1 MNRRKVRKL
10 LIAIV
15 VIAALF
21 LTWRPVLRACI
32 DLLID
37 SEAQPLC
44 HKQVDGDFHRW
55 QTEHKTRDFPNTRGE
70 SWASMQ
76 DLPSIEYFPELKSH
90 YSYVPGLTRDDPGD
104 LVLMYVNKPT
114 RWTWHGQPPV
124 PWVFTEKAWILVPVD
139 MKFSGSRDKLGPG
152 EFSERVS
159 FDEFRRRLEKT
170 LDFLKEKKRP
180 HWEAVVKEHSE
191 FLNRLKPGAKQ

>member
-1 MNRRKVRKL
+1 MNRGNVRKL
-10 LIAIV
+10 LIGVAV
-15 VIAALF
+15 SAALF
-21 LTWRPVLRACI
+21 LMWRPVLRACI

-37 SEAQPLC
+37 SEAQPQC

-76 DLPSIEYFPELKSH
+76 DLPNIEYFPELKSH

-104 LVLMYVNKPT
+104 LVLMYVNQPT
-114 RWTWHGQPPV
+114 RWTWHGSPPT
-124 PWVFTEKAWILVPVD
+124 VFTKKAWILVPVD
-139 MKFSGSRDKLGPG
+139 MKCYGSRESLGPG
-152 EFSERVS
+152 EFSERVTY
-159 FDEFRRRLEKT
+159 DEFRQRLEKT

-191 FLNRLKPGAKQ
+191 FLNRLKLDVEQ